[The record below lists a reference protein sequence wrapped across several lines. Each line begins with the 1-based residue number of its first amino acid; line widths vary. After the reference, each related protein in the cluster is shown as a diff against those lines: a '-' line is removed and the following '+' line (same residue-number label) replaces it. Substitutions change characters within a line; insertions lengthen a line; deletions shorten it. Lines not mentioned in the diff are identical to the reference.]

1 MTMVTNTGLVY
12 LIALPLFGAIS
23 LLLLGRHADKWGHL
37 LATAMS
43 AGSFA
48 VGLFQLSEMLGREA
62 ESRPVSQ
69 KLFTWISVGSFN
81 VDASLLL
88 DQLSICFVLLITGV
102 GTLIHIYSIS
112 YMSHDPDR
120 RRFFAYLNLFIAAM
134 LLLVLGDSYLN
145 LYVGWEG
152 VGLASY
158 LLIGFWNQKPAYA
171 TASKKA
177 FVMNRIGDM
186 GLSFAIMIAFA
197 SLGTVSFSGVKEH
210 SHHASEA
217 TMTAIGIMLL
227 VAAVGKSAQF
237 PLQAWLGD
245 AMAGPTPVSALIHAA
260 TMVTAGVYLIVRS
273 NFVFDAAPNAQL
285 LVVIVGAITLMFGAL
300 VGTAKD
306 DIKKALAAST
316 MSQIGYMI
324 LASGLGPA
332 GYAFAIMHLL
342 THGFFKA
349 GMFLGAGS
357 VMHGMN
363 DEVNMRRY
371 GGLRKFMPITFIT
384 FGLGYLAI
392 IGVPPFAGFYSKDM
406 IIETALNA
414 GGAKGIILGS
424 VTLLG
429 AAITAFYMTRVM
441 ILTFTSPKR
450 WDDNQ
455 HPHESPILMWLPMVI
470 LSIGSVI
477 SGFLLYRGEAL
488 KHWLEPLF
496 EEHGEHTELLP
507 PIVVS
512 GLALL
517 MVAIGVA
524 FAVIKY
530 QLSEVDAIAPEN
542 VTEFT
547 RVARRDLL
555 QDDINEAL
563 FMRPGQAITS
573 ALVKID
579 QNVIDGAVH
588 GIGKMAL
595 GSGSFLRKSQTGFVR
610 SYAVLILI
618 GAAAL
623 IAAIWVVTT

>member
-1 MTMVTNTGLVY
+1 MVTNSGLVY
-12 LIALPLFGAIS
+12 LIALPLFGAVS
-23 LLLLGRHADKWGHL
+23 LLLLGRRADKWGHL
-37 LATAMS
+37 LATALS

-48 VGLFQLSEMLGREA
+48 VGLFQLSEMLGRDI
-62 ESRPVSQ
+62 ESRPVTQ

-88 DQLSICFVLLITGV
+88 DQLSISFVLLITGV

-112 YMSHDPDR
+112 YMAHDPDR

-158 LLIGFWNQKPAYA
+158 LLIGFWNQKSAYA

-197 SLGTVSFSGVKEH
+197 SLGTVSFSGVKEEA
-210 SHHASEA
+210 SGASEA
-217 TMTAIGIMLL
+217 TMTAIGVMLL
-227 VAAVGKSAQF
+227 IAAVGKSAQF

-285 LVVIVGAITLMFGAL
+285 LVAIIGAITLIFGAL
-300 VGTAKD
+300 IGTAKD

-324 LASGLGPA
+324 LGAGLGPA
-332 GYAFAIMHLL
+332 GYAYAIMHLI

-363 DEVNMRRY
+363 DEVNMRKY
-371 GGLRKFMPITFIT
+371 GALRKFMPITFIT

-406 IIETALNA
+406 LIETALNA
-414 GGAKGIILGS
+414 GGAKGILLGG
-424 VTLLG
+424 TALLG
-429 AAITAFYMTRVM
+429 AGITAFYMTRVM

-455 HPHESPILMWLPMVI
+455 HPHESPALMWIPMVI
-470 LSIGSVI
+470 LAIGSVA
-477 SGFLLYRGEAL
+477 SGYLLHQGKAF

-496 EEHGEHTELLP
+496 AKPGEHSELLP

-512 GLALL
+512 GLALT

-524 FAVIKY
+524 IAVLKY
-530 QLSEVDAIAPEN
+530 QLSEVDAVAPEN

-547 RVARRDLL
+547 HFARRDLL
-555 QDDINEAL
+555 QDEINEAL

-579 QNVIDGAVH
+579 QSVIDGTVR
-588 GIGKMAL
+588 GIGQMAI
-595 GSGSFLRKSQTGFVR
+595 GSGSSLRKSQTGFVR
-610 SYAVLILI
+610 SYAALILV
-618 GAAAL
+618 GAASL
-623 IAAIWVVTT
+623 IAAIWVVTQ